1 MNRIA
6 SAFQNKKAFIGFIT
20 AGDPDLSRTPEFI
33 LQMVRGGADLIEV
46 GIPFSDPIAEG
57 PVIQDANVRA
67 LSKGCTTDQV
77 FDMVKEVRRQS
88 DVPIVFMTYLNVLFK
103 YGYEKFCDRCVE
115 CGADGMII
123 PDMPYE
129 EREELLPIAR
139 AHDLRLISMIAPTSK
154 ERIRMIAKE
163 AEGFIYVV
171 SSMGVTGMRNDIK
184 TDIGSMIEEIR
195 AVTDTPAAVGF
206 GIHTRAQVEEYEK
219 IADGSIVGSAIVRII
234 AEYGENAGE
243 KLYDYVAEM
252 TGKR

>member
-6 SAFQNKKAFIGFIT
+6 NAFDHKKAFIAFIT
-20 AGDPDLSRTPEFI
+20 AGDPSLDKTEEFI
-33 LQMVRGGADLIEV
+33 LEMVKGGADLIEV

-57 PVIQDANVRA
+57 PVIQGANVRA

-77 FDMVKEVRRQS
+77 FEMVKGLRGKTQ
-88 DVPIVFMTYLNVLFK
+88 VPIVFMTYLNVLFK
-103 YGYEKFCDRCVE
+103 YGYEKFCDKCTD

-123 PDMPYE
+123 PDLPYE

-139 AHDLRLISMIAPTSK
+139 AHDLRLISMIAPTS
-154 ERIRMIAKE
+154 EARIQMIAKE

-184 TDIGSMIEEIR
+184 TDIGSMIASIR
-195 AVTDTPAAVGF
+195 EVTDTPAAVGF
-206 GIHTRAQVEEYEK
+206 GIHTRQQVEDYEK
-219 IADGSIVGSAIVRII
+219 IADGSIVGSAIVKII
-234 AEYGENAGE
+234 EEYGENAGP

-252 TGKR
+252 TGKK